1 MARETPTVAEQQGL
15 WSKTSGLEQV
25 VSPGILINVDRVREN
40 LDAMVAMVAGDT
52 ARLRPHVKTHKMPA
66 LVQMQVERGID
77 KFKAATI
84 VEAAMVADNGGKDVL
99 LAYQPVG
106 PNQTRLLQLVTRFPK
121 TSFAA
126 IVDDAKIAAELSD
139 AFSAAGATLRLFID
153 IDCGMHRTGIPLGAG
168 LRNLRCQLES
178 LPAIQYAGLHVYD
191 GHLHQ
196 PSLEERQESAS
207 GILDAMVDYDSAA
220 PSPTI
225 IGGGS
230 PTFSYW
236 AEHSHYECSPGT
248 TVFWD
253 GGYGGDYKD
262 LPFSIAVAIL
272 TRVISKPGSN
282 RLCLDLGYKAVASE
296 MPLESRVTIPAIP
309 DAKLLGHSEEHL
321 VLETNSANTIPVGD
335 TFLAFPR
342 HVCPT
347 IALHDYVSVVKDD
360 VVTGELWLVTARG
373 RKIP

>member
-1 MARETPTVAEQQGL
+1 MAQETPTVPEQQHH
-15 WSKTSGLEQV
+15 WSQTRGLEQV
-25 VSPGILINVDRVREN
+25 ASPGILINVDRVREN
-40 LDAMVAMVAGDT
+40 LDAMVAMVDGDT
-52 ARLRPHVKTHKMPA
+52 ARLRPHVKTHKMPS
-66 LVQMQVERGID
+66 LVQMQIERGID

-106 PNQTRLLQLVTRFPK
+106 PNQTRLLKLVTRHPN

-126 IVDDAKIAAELSD
+126 IVDDAQIASALSD
-139 AFSAAGATLRLFID
+139 VFSAAGATLRLFID
-153 IDCGMHRTGIPLGAG
+153 VDCGMHRTGIPLGAG
-168 LRNLRCQLES
+168 LQNLRGHLES
-178 LPAIQYAGLHVYD
+178 LPAIEYAGLHVYD

-196 PSLEERQESAS
+196 PSLKERQESAS
-207 GILDAMVDYDSAA
+207 SILSTIADYDSAD

-236 AEHSHYECSPGT
+236 AEHSNYECSPGT

-253 GGYGGDYKD
+253 GGYGGNYRD
-262 LPFSIAVAIL
+262 LPFSIAVAIV
-272 TRVISKPGSN
+272 TRVISKPGGN

-296 MPLESRVTIPAIP
+296 MPLDSRVAIPEIP
-309 DAKLLGHSEEHL
+309 DATLLGHSEEHL
-321 VLETNSANTIPVGD
+321 VLETSSADTIPVGA

-347 IALHDYVSVVKDD
+347 IALHDYVTVIRDD
-360 VVTGELWLVTARG
+360 RVTDELWPVTARG
-373 RKIP
+373 RQFH